1 MNKENSTKN
10 RFGFRAVSRKK
21 VVVKKVRNV
30 LRSSLVFWGR
40 YCCVYL
46 SLYLSRLSTFIVA
59 YIHEI
64 GCYRVECSHIQLIS
78 YTYICRLA

>member
-10 RFGFRAVSRKK
+10 RFGFRKVSRKK

-30 LRSSLVFWGR
+30 LRSSLVFWGC

-46 SLYLSRLSTFIVA
+46 SLSISLDYLRLSWR
-59 YIHEI
+59 IH
-64 GCYRVECSHIQLIS
+64 
-78 YTYICRLA
+78 TRLDATE